1 MFVSSLVN
9 EHSDEGDISK
19 PTGQVKR
26 SHPAVVLVVNVGP
39 GLQQV
44 GDVGQAGLLT
54 GSVVEGSSAQAV
66 PAVQD
71 SDDL

>member
-1 MFVSSLVN
+1 MESVESR
-9 EHSDEGDISK
+9 
-19 PTGQVKR
+19 PAGQVEGGDA
-26 SHPAVVLVVNVGP
+26 AVVLVVNVGP